1 MKNTV
6 HNFKKMRS
14 YSSIILVLTLMLFSC
29 NSKEKSETPK
39 VKLENVDREIISIT
53 ENQFKSGG
61 MELGKIS
68 MQTFNTIVKAN
79 GMFAVPP
86 ENQADVSAYFAG
98 YVKDIKLLP
107 GEAVK
112 KGEVLFTIENPEYVQ
127 VQQNFLEAKGRLSY
141 LKSDYERQ
149 KELMADNVTSQ
160 KNFLKAESEYNVT
173 LAEY

>member
-6 HNFKKMRS
+6 KNFTNVTRLI
-14 YSSIILVLTLMLFSC
+14 SILLLLTITLASC
-29 NSKEKSETPK
+29 NSKEKSDADNTDASI
-39 VKLENVDREIISIT
+39 ENVDLDHINIT

-68 MQTFNTIVKAN
+68 MQPFNTVVNAN

-86 ENQADVSAYFAG
+86 QNQADVSAYFAG

-107 GEAVK
+107 GHEVK
-112 KGEVLFTIENPEYVQ
+112 KGQVLFTIENPEYVQ

-160 KNFLKAESEYNVT
+160 KNYSKA
-173 LAEY
+173 